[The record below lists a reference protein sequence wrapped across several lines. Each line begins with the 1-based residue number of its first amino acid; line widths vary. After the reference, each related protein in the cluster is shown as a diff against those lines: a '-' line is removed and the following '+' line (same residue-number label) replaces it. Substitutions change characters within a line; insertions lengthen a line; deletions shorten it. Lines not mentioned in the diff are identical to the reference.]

1 LTYVAAALAGYAA
14 AEGAARIARRRRARR
29 VAVGRRTVIE
39 GSALRDRSAP
49 AVAPAAAAT
58 VSVEL
63 TARPAAPVSAPL
75 PTPVATVP
83 LALPARPAAP
93 APAPLPSRAFA
104 PLAPSPAPPAA
115 LDSPEPLAQT
125 VATRSRARLVQLACW
140 LPAIVGVALAAA
152 LGVWMIGGGHIL
164 VMQTPSMGTTAPTG
178 SLVLTHEL
186 GSERLHRGMLIAF
199 RVPETNEI
207 YMHRIARI
215 GPGGGI
221 RTRGDLNSG
230 DDGWV
235 LTRTAIVGVP
245 ALIVPGLGWLLLAA
259 PWALGVL
266 AFGVVLAHFLPRSWR
281 PLARSISIAG
291 AIALPLY
298 ILRPFMRVTVIA
310 AGHSHQAFFARL
322 VNGGLFPLRV
332 TLASTSVVIAPAH
345 AGTISARIAGQ
356 AAAQLS
362 AHAAIPA
369 WGWLLIAAFV
379 LLPLL
384 AGALAPLGQPT
395 DQLAGRPRRRA
406 SLGGLNASPTR
417 PITESGPR

>member
-1 LTYVAAALAGYAA
+1 M
-14 AEGAARIARRRRARR
+14 
-29 VAVGRRTVIE
+29 
-39 GSALRDRSAP
+39 P
-49 AVAPAAAAT
+49 A
-58 VSVEL
+58 
-63 TARPAAPVSAPL
+63 TA
-75 PTPVATVP
+75 P
-83 LALPARPAAP
+83 LALPVRRAAP
-93 APAPLPSRAFA
+93 APAPLPTPPATAPLARPPAPAPAPLPATVA
-104 PLAPSPAPPAA
+104 PLAPSAAPPVAFT
-115 LDSPEPLAQT
+115 SPELAAKT
-125 VATRSRARLVQLACW
+125 VATASRGRRLVQVACW
-140 LPAIVGVALAAA
+140 LPAIVGVMLAAA

-186 GSERLHRGMLIAF
+186 GHERLHRGMLIAF
-199 RVPETNEI
+199 RVPETSEI

-235 LTRTAIVGVP
+235 LTRSAIVGVP
-245 ALIVPGLGWLLLAA
+245 AMIVPGLGWLLLAA

-266 AFGVVLAHFLPRSWR
+266 AFGVVLAYFLPRSWR
-281 PLARSISIAG
+281 PLVRSISIGG

-310 AGHSHQAFFARL
+310 AGHSHHAFFARL

-345 AGTISARIAGQ
+345 AGTISARIGAR
-356 AAAQLS
+356 ASAQLS
-362 AHAAIPA
+362 AHASIPP

-384 AGALAPLGQPT
+384 PGALAPFQRT
-395 DQLAGRPRRRA
+395 SAQHAEAPRRRA
-406 SLGGLNASPTR
+406 SLGGLNASPPR